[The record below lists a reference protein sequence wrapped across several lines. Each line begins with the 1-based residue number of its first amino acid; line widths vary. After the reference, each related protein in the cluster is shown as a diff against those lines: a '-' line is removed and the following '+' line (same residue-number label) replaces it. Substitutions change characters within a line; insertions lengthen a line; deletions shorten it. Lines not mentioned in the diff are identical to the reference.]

1 MAHPL
6 LGLGIRQGVKFVGK
20 KAGNFVKKGME
31 KVMELNAKRGHN
43 TGKGMSFE
51 PKGLMNKVK
60 NRFQKKE
67 IEKQFAA
74 QGRPKQQ
81 TFEITTKQST
91 DTMTL
96 IQKKTVKVK

>member
-1 MAHPL
+1 MANPL
-6 LGLGIRQGVKFVGK
+6 VAQGVRFVGK
-20 KAGNFVKKGME
+20 KATSFVKKGIN
-31 KVMELNAKRGHN
+31 KILELNAKRAHN

-51 PKGLMNKVK
+51 PKGLINKVK
-60 NRFQKKE
+60 NKIQKKE